1 MNKDALNKDAMS
13 KAAMKRINWRFPA
26 AAASLA
32 ALSPWWALAQAAPRP
47 LAALFPSGALLYLE
61 AKDFRALV
69 ADWNASAERRAWL
82 ASANY
87 QVFSRSHL
95 WLRMADTQR
104 DFAKAAG
111 VPPDYALLQSV
122 AGGESALAIYDI
134 GKLEFLYASRLD
146 QARVL
151 NTTLWRA
158 RGTYQTRRAAGVDY
172 YVREDRDSHRTAAF
186 AYSGGLLLAA
196 TREDLVSG
204 ALELLARQTRPSLS
218 REAWFADAV
227 QAAAPGDRD
236 VRLVYNME
244 RLAGSPHFRSYW
256 VQRNVGD
263 LREFR
268 SGLADLERVRGEI
281 RERRVLLR
289 PNPAADQTASESAA
303 GQLLA
308 LMPDAAGLYRVWA
321 NPSASQVGLW
331 MNEKLFASGA
341 GPALE
346 RRLAPAVAA
355 DGIAGAE
362 QDLEVRIDQPP
373 LTDDRAGQ
381 AFAELGRQI
390 GAVQLRAMLELENTR
405 VDADQVFVR
414 PQAALVLLADR
425 AWDAA
430 AIRTA
435 LTAAANGLWTSSGLG
450 AGWRTAATAGANG
463 VQEMD
468 GLGVLAMAVDGNR
481 LIVGN
486 STELVNAVLARR
498 TQPAVAGGVYVAGWK
513 HARELP
519 NFERI
524 SRLIDFPQISPP
536 GQAGADAAQG
546 REPLFYSENAAS
558 LGRSLGRLDTATITV
573 HDPGPMLRETVIY
586 RLNP

>member
-1 MNKDALNKDAMS
+1 
-13 KAAMKRINWRFPA
+13 MKRLTWKLGIGGICA
-26 AAASLA
+26 AAISL
-32 ALSPWWALAQAAPRP
+32 WWLFAQAAPQP

-61 AKDFRALV
+61 AKDFRTLV
-69 ADWNASAERRAWL
+69 ADWNGSVERRAWL

-87 QVFSRSHL
+87 QVFARSRL
-95 WLRMADTQR
+95 LLKMADAQG

-111 VPPDYALLQSV
+111 VPPDYAMLQSV

-151 NTTLWRA
+151 NTALWRA
-158 RGTYQTRRAAGVDY
+158 RGSYQTRRAGGVEY

-186 AYSGGLLLAA
+186 TYAGGLLLAA

-204 ALELLARQTRPSLS
+204 ALQLLARQARPSLAG
-218 REAWFADAV
+218 ETWFADAV

-236 VRLVYNME
+236 LRMVYNLE
-244 RLAGSPHFRSYW
+244 RLAGTFHFRSYW

-268 SGLADLERVRGEI
+268 SGLADLERVRGEM

-289 PNPAADQTASESAA
+289 SSAGADQTASESAA

-308 LMPDAAGLYRVWA
+308 LAPDAAGLYRVWA
-321 NPSASQVGLW
+321 NPSLQQVGLW
-331 MNEKLFASGA
+331 IGQKLFETGGA
-341 GPALE
+341 GAPDSK
-346 RRLAPAVAA
+346 LAPAVSA
-355 DGIAGAE
+355 DGVAGGE
-362 QDLEVRIDQPP
+362 QDLEIRIDEPA
-373 LTDDRAGQ
+373 LADDRAGA
-381 AFAELGRQI
+381 AFTALGAQI
-390 GAVQLRAMLELENTR
+390 EAVKLQAMLEVENTR
-405 VDADQVFVR
+405 VDANQVFVR

-435 LTAAANGLWTSSGLG
+435 LTAAANGLWTSAGLG
-450 AGWRTAATAGANG
+450 AGWRAAASGANG

-468 GLGVLAMAVDGNR
+468 GLGALAMAVDGNR

-486 STELVNAVLARR
+486 STALVNAVLARR
-498 TQPAVAGGVYVAGWK
+498 AQPAVAGAVYAAGWK

-524 SRLIDFPQISPP
+524 SRLIDFPQISGVTTPAP
-536 GQAGADAAQG
+536 QDGADASQG
-546 REPLFYSENAAS
+546 REPQFYSENAAS
-558 LGRSLGRLDTATITV
+558 LGRVLGRVDTATITV
-573 HDPGPMLRETVIY
+573 HDPGPMLRETVVY
-586 RLNP
+586 RLTP

>member
-1 MNKDALNKDAMS
+1 
-13 KAAMKRINWRFPA
+13 MKRLTWKLGIGGVCA
-26 AAASLA
+26 IAVSL
-32 ALSPWWALAQAAPRP
+32 WWMFAQAAPQP
-47 LAALFPSGALLYLE
+47 LAALFPSGPLVYLE
-61 AKDFRALV
+61 AKDFRSLV
-69 ADWNASAERRAWL
+69 ADWNTSVERRAWL

-87 QVFSRSHL
+87 QVFARSRL
-95 WLRMADTQR
+95 LLKMAGAQG

-111 VPPDYALLQSV
+111 VPPDYAMLQSV

-151 NTTLWRA
+151 NTALWRA
-158 RGTYQTRRAAGVDY
+158 RGSYQTRRAGGVDY

-186 AYSGGLLLAA
+186 TYAGGLLLAA

-204 ALELLARQTRPSLS
+204 ALELLARQARPSLAG
-218 REAWFADAV
+218 EPWFADAV
-227 QAAAPGDRD
+227 QAAVPGDRD
-236 VRLVYNME
+236 LRMVYNME
-244 RLAGSPHFRSYW
+244 RLAGTFHFRSYW

-268 SGLADLERVRGEI
+268 SGLADLERVRGEM

-289 PNPAADQTASESAA
+289 LTAGTDQTASESAA

-308 LMPDAAGLYRVWA
+308 LAPDTAGLYRVWA
-321 NPSASQVGLW
+321 NPSLQQVGLW
-331 MNEKLFASGA
+331 ISQKLFESGT
-341 GPALE
+341 GPGPDSK
-346 RRLAPAVAA
+346 LAPTVAA
-355 DGIAGAE
+355 DGVAGGE
-362 QDLEVRIDQPP
+362 QDLEIRIDEPA
-373 LTDDRAGQ
+373 LADDRAGA
-381 AFAELGRQI
+381 AFTALGAQI
-390 GAVQLRAMLELENTR
+390 AGVKLQAMLEVENTR

-435 LTAAANGLWTSSGLG
+435 LTAAANGLWTSAGLG
-450 AGWRTAATAGANG
+450 AGWRVAANG

-486 STELVNAVLARR
+486 STALVTAVLARR
-498 TQPAVAGGVYVAGWK
+498 TQSAVAGAVYAAGWK

-524 SRLIDFPQISPP
+524 SRLIDFPQITPA
-536 GQAGADAAQG
+536 GQDGADASQG
-546 REPLFYSENAAS
+546 REPQFYSENAAS
-558 LGRSLGRLDTATITV
+558 LGRVLGRVDTATITV
-573 HDPGPMLRETVIY
+573 HDPGPMLRETVVY